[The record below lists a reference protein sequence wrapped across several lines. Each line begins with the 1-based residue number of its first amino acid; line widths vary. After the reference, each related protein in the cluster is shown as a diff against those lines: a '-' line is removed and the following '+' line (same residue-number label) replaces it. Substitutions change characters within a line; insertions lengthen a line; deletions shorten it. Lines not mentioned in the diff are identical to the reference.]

1 MSRDPSAFYTTALER
16 MLEQP
21 WAGVCFVDRSG
32 VVRYANRA
40 MLSMMGWTED
50 YQGQKCDEVLD
61 PFCKE
66 LPFCPAHGMYEGSE
80 PYDSMVS
87 LTVPPGEYRYMRL
100 RMDPVLDD
108 EGTQIGVRMLAL
120 DFTEE
125 QQKEFRLKQREVEL
139 DEIVSVTSHDMRSPL
154 LNMKYFLQEMEREVL
169 TLSDILSKNGE
180 ESEESR
186 SIKNFMRLSFMVGQV
201 GQYTDNLFK
210 LIDGLTRF
218 SRLATSELD
227 VSRID
232 ISSLTGSIIRQYP
245 DVRLDYLIH
254 ETPPITADKLIIYET
269 LRELIDN
276 AIKFSNP
283 EIPLSIEISGKKI
296 EGHVEIIVED
306 NGQGMEL
313 DQLSLVTGLFY
324 QTNPSETEGYGLGLA
339 IARKGVE
346 KHGGMLWI
354 DSEPGEGT
362 RVGFSLPCR
371 GEHPSIH
378 EEEQS

>member
-1 MSRDPSAFYTTALER
+1 MSQDRSVFYTNALEQ

-21 WAGVCFVDRSG
+21 WVGVCFVDRPG
-32 VVRYANRA
+32 LVRYANRA
-40 MLSMMGWTED
+40 MLSMMGWKDD
-50 YQGQKCDEVLD
+50 YHELKCDEFLA
-61 PFCKE
+61 PFCKVM
-66 LPFCPAHGMYEGSE
+66 PFCPAQGIYEGSD

-87 LTVPPGEYRYMRL
+87 VTVPPGEYRYMRL
-100 RMDPVLDD
+100 RIDPVLDKED
-108 EGTQIGVRMLAL
+108 TYIGVRMLAL
-120 DFTEE
+120 DYTEE

-169 TLSDILSKNGE
+169 NMSEILSKTE
-180 ESEESR
+180 DLSEEAR

-218 SRLATSELD
+218 SRLAS
-227 VSRID
+227 
-232 ISSLTGSIIRQYP
+232 SSLDTTRVDVVSLSRTILKQLPYDELQYHIYDIP
-245 DVRLDYLIH
+245 
-254 ETPPITADKLIIYET
+254 EATADRMVLYEI

-276 AIKFSNP
+276 AVKFRRV
-283 EIPLSIEISGKKI
+283 EEPLTIDIRGERI
-296 EGHVEIIVED
+296 EGHVEITVED
-306 NGQGMEL
+306 NGRGMEL

-324 QTNPSETEGYGLGLA
+324 QINPPETEGYGLGLA

-354 DSEPGEGT
+354 DSEPDEGT

-371 GEHPSIH
+371 GEEKFNH
-378 EEEQS
+378 EEVKM